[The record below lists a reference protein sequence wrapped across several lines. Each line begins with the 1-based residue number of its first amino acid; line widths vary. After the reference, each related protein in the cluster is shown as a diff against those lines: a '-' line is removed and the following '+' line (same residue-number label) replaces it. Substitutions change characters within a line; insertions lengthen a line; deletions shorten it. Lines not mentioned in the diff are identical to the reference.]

1 MVPSTSTAAD
11 PYDGLLL
18 VSFGGPESPDE
29 VMPFLER
36 VTAGRGIPRE
46 RLELV
51 AAHYRARGGRSPIND
66 LNRELM
72 QALTSELATRGLD
85 LPVVW
90 GNRNS
95 PPFLTDALHDA
106 LDRGLTRL
114 VAVTTSAYSSYSSCR
129 QYRENL
135 ADALAEVGPA
145 ADGLVIDKIRPYAV
159 SPGVGAAWRDALVT
173 SLHEVQESD
182 PVALFVTHSV
192 PVAMDDT
199 SGPGDGEGNLYTDQ
213 HLRVMRTLVDEVA
226 TLSSRRCRAELV
238 FCSRSGPPTQAWLEP
253 DIGDRLRELAN
264 EGVREVL
271 VVPIGFISDHMEV
284 IQDLDTDAA
293 AVAAEAGIRMV
304 RVATPGRHPAF
315 VAGLV
320 DLVEERAAEARGE
333 LVVADSWFG
342 GDLRPS
348 VCEPGCCPNLRA
360 ARPALCGS
368 D

>member
-1 MVPSTSTAAD
+1 MPLPTLD
-11 PYDGLLL
+11 PYAALVL
-18 VSFGGPESPDE
+18 VSFGGPEGPEE
-29 VMPFLER
+29 VMPFLRR
-36 VTAGRGIPRE
+36 VTAGRGIPDE
-46 RLELV
+46 RLAEVAVHYFAFGGVSPINAQNRALV
-51 AAHYRARGGRSPIND
+51 AALGA
-66 LNRELM
+66 EL
-72 QALTSELATRGLD
+72 QARGLD
-85 LPVVW
+85 LPVVL

-95 PPFLTDALHDA
+95 PPFLTDTLAPFAGRRVL
-106 LDRGLTRL
+106 
-114 VAVTTSAYSSYSSCR
+114 AVLTSAYRSYSSCR